1 MPMIEK
7 GAPLRKVFNAVKEYP
22 LKDKLRRLVYD
33 TPIEVALGA
42 VLLGG
47 SLGLGSYH
55 FQQQKEGQIP
65 VAFSEIGATIESYA
79 ARGQEVPP
87 LTVFY
92 SRNNDFTMQVFEAN
106 NNAFEVSRS
115 DEAFAEALE
124 VKMDPAKRI
133 HMQIPE
139 YADQMPGNAQNAL
152 EALDKLVQAE
162 RDLPAL
168 IAALDAVWD
177 EDHRDVTHTR
187 TWTTYDCDSNGENC
201 TTNFHSE
208 EVYDYTIHTYT
219 YNEQAGENAAR
230 VLAQFLERHPD
241 LNIAERLV
249 PATEVHTDN
258 LEAMARSMK
267 ELLKGN
273 LPTEAQALQF
283 ANTWATG
290 SNFTTYMPGVRG
302 GHAGISREAPEW
314 NTARKTAESDEY
326 RTYSRSDSGPD
337 EYQVIERAK
346 NSAVQALQSS
356 RAITSGIRQT
366 AGQSQ
371 QLEQQAQE
379 FIDVVQGEREGNPG
393 KLRANLM
400 ETARDIYNAN
410 FKNGFDV
417 KPFKAWLVA
426 VWAVAGTLLGGLL
439 GYGADQFIN
448 ANKYMWERARRAREE
463 KKRREPR
470 PNPLEEKPSALSKLG
485 GKLKDVFARKSKP
498 DDVTKM
504 QDNNPLQDE
513 GPRLREIEELRD
525 VLKPKT
531 QPPAANENSG
541 ATEKAEE
548 PVVAE
553 EEPAPVPKPEQKKPV
568 NDDRPRPSNEKI
580 DPKLR
585 KGFGL

>member
-7 GAPLRKVFNAVKEYP
+7 DAPLRKVFNAAKEYP

-42 VLLGG
+42 ILLGG

-79 ARGQEVPP
+79 ERGQEVPP

-115 DEAFAEALE
+115 DEAFADALE
-124 VKMDPAKRI
+124 VKMDPSKRI

-152 EALDKLVQAE
+152 TALDKLVQAE

-177 EDHRDVTHTR
+177 ESHRDVTHTE
-187 TWTTYDCDSNGENC
+187 WYTTEDCDSEGRC
-201 TTNFHSE
+201 TTTTHTR

-219 YNEQAGENAAR
+219 YDERAGENAAH
-230 VLAQFLERHPD
+230 VLAQFLQRHPD

-273 LPTEAQALQF
+273 LPTQEQALQF

-290 SNFTTYMPGVRG
+290 SNFTTYMPQVRG
-302 GHAGISREAPEW
+302 GHAVISREAPLW
-314 NTARKTAESDEY
+314 NTAKKTAESDQY
-326 RTYSRSDSGPD
+326 RTYSSSDSGPD

-346 NSAVQALQSS
+346 SSAVQALQAS
-356 RAITSGIRQT
+356 RAITNGIRQT

-379 FIDVVQGEREGNPG
+379 FIDVVHGEREGNPG

-426 VWAVAGTLLGGLL
+426 VWAVAGTLLGGLI

-485 GKLKDVFARKSKP
+485 SKLKEAFSRKARP
-498 DDVTKM
+498 EDVTKM
-504 QDNNPLQDE
+504 PYNPLADE
-513 GPRLREIEELRD
+513 APRLKEIEELREA
-525 VLKPKT
+525 LKPKK

-541 ATEKAEE
+541 ATEKAET
-548 PVVAE
+548 PAVKE
-553 EEPAPVPKPEQKKPV
+553 EEPASVPEAEQKKPV

>member
-7 GAPLRKVFNAVKEYP
+7 DAPLRKAFNAVKDYP
-22 LKDKLRRLVYD
+22 LKDKLRRLIYD

-47 SLGLGSYH
+47 SLGIGSYH

-65 VAFSEIGATIESYA
+65 VAFSEIGATIDSYV
-79 ARGQEVPP
+79 ARGEEVPP

-106 NNAFEVSRS
+106 NNAFEVDRS
-115 DEAFAEALE
+115 DKAFAEALE
-124 VKMDPAKRI
+124 VKMDPSKRL

-139 YADQMPGNAQNAL
+139 YADELPRDAQDAL
-152 EALDKLVQAE
+152 GSLDKLVQAE
-162 RDLPAL
+162 RDLPSL

-177 EDHRDVTHTR
+177 ESHYDVTHTEFY
-187 TWTTYDCDSNGENC
+187 TTEDCDSEGKC
-201 TTNFHSE
+201 TTTTHTR
-208 EVYDYTIHTYT
+208 EVYDYTRHTYT
-219 YNEQAGENAAR
+219 YDERAGENAAR
-230 VLAQFLERHPD
+230 VLAEFMQRHPD
-241 LNIAERLV
+241 LNIAERLI

-258 LEAMARSMK
+258 LEAIARSMK

-273 LPTEAQALQF
+273 MPTQEQALQF

-290 SNFTTYMPGVRG
+290 SNFTTYMPQVRG
-302 GHAGISREAPEW
+302 GHGAISRETPQW
-314 NTARKTAESDEY
+314 QTAKNKAESQQY
-326 RTYSRSDSGPD
+326 RTYHHYDDGPA
-337 EYQVIERAK
+337 EFQVIERAK
-346 NSAVQALQSS
+346 SGAIQALNAS
-356 RAITSGIRQT
+356 RSITSGIRQT

-379 FIDVVQGEREGNPG
+379 YIDVVNGERDGNPR

-426 VWAVAGTLLGGLL
+426 VWTIAGTLLGGLI

-485 GKLKDVFARKSKP
+485 SRLKEAFSRKAKP
-498 DDVTKM
+498 EDVTKM
-504 QDNNPLQDE
+504 PDNALEDE
-513 GPRLREIEELRD
+513 APRLKEIEELRD
-525 VLKPKT
+525 ALKPKT
-531 QPPAANENSG
+531 QPPAANENKG
-541 ATEKAEE
+541 ATKQAEE
-548 PVVAE
+548 PAVVE
-553 EEPAPVPKPEQKKPV
+553 EEPATVPEPGHKTPV